1 MKNEVNLRPSAQAGR
16 SQQAEGV
23 EEMLSEKRKASGEN
37 PRPGGEKKKKNEGSK
52 AAPAQLAHRLLISI
66 LSLVLAIVATTT
78 TTTGTAAATVAASAA
93 TGSRAETLNGSA
105 QTSPEQVKP
114 GVTSAP
120 KPSAPDQ
127 TSIQNV
133 EATQAALVSEFD
145 VNGLKV
151 IVKRRPGSL
160 TVAAGLFLRGG
171 ARNIT
176 AENAGIEALML
187 DVATEASSGFPR
199 ERLRAETSR
208 MGTVIGSGVN
218 YDYSALTLASTRANF
233 DRSWALFT
241 DVALR
246 PSFTSQ
252 DVELVQ
258 SRLVASLRDDVD
270 DPDDYLQR
278 LQERVAY
285 AGHPYFN
292 RPRGTVETV
301 SRLTSADLQRY
312 HRQMMQTS
320 RLLLV
325 IVGDLDP
332 SQLRQQIAQT
342 FGKLPRGD
350 YHPTPLPQLDFATP
364 SVEVTKRGLPT
375 NYIQGLFAAPAL
387 TASDIYPMRIASSVL
402 RDRVFEEVRVK
413 RNLSYAPSAFLSSQG
428 ANVGGI
434 YVTAVDANRAV
445 RVMLDEI
452 GRLQHEPISPEEIT
466 GVVSQ
471 YLTSYYMGQE
481 TNAAQAGELA
491 QYELIG
497 GGWRNSLVTIERLR
511 AVTPADVQRVARA
524 YMRNIRFV
532 VIGNPDQIDKTVF
545 TGQAGE

>member
-1 MKNEVNLRPSAQAGR
+1 VASVPGAATWQASAR
-16 SQQAEGV
+16 SISQQERRSD
-23 EEMLSEKRKASGEN
+23 ES
-37 PRPGGEKKKKNEGSK
+37 
-52 AAPAQLAHRLLISI
+52 PAKPQ
-66 LSLVLAIVATTT
+66 
-78 TTTGTAAATVAASAA
+78 
-93 TGSRAETLNGSA
+93 TL
-105 QTSPEQVKP
+105 
-114 GVTSAP
+114 
-120 KPSAPDQ
+120 PDQ
-127 TSIQNV
+127 TTIQNV
-133 EATQAALVSEFD
+133 EATQAALVTEFD

-160 TVAAGLFLRGG
+160 TVSAGLFLRGG
-171 ARNIT
+171 SRNIT

-187 DVATEASSGFPR
+187 DVATEASTSFPR
-199 ERLRAETSR
+199 ERMRTETSR
-208 MGTVIGSGVN
+208 MGTVISSGVN
-218 YDYSALTLASTRANF
+218 YDYSVLSLASTRPNF
-233 DRSWALFT
+233 DRSWEIFT

-246 PSFTSQ
+246 PSFTRQ

-258 SRLVASLRDDVD
+258 SRMVASLRDDVD

-278 LQERVAY
+278 LQERAAY
-285 AGHPYFN
+285 VGHPYFN
-292 RPRGTVETV
+292 RPRGTAETV
-301 SRLTSADLQRY
+301 GHLKAEDLRRY
-312 HRQMMQTS
+312 HQQMMQSS

-325 IVGDLDP
+325 IVGDLDAA
-332 SQLRQQIAQT
+332 QLRQRITQT
-342 FGKLPRGD
+342 FSKLPRGD
-350 YHPTPLPQLDFATP
+350 YRPSPLPALTFGTP

-375 NYIQGLFAAPAL
+375 NYIQGLFAAPSL

-434 YVTAVDANRAV
+434 YVTAVDANKAV

-452 GRLQHEPISPEEIT
+452 TRLQQEPISREEII

-511 AVTPADVQRVARA
+511 AVTPEDVQRAART

-532 VIGNPDQIDKTVF
+532 VIGNPDQIDKNVF
-545 TGQAGE
+545 TGHAGAE